1 MVNETSIASLSSVR
15 IGGRPPWLINYLIGL
30 GYESVKSTRTKS
42 CSLLDS
48 DPMSATALT
57 GTTVPNAFA
66 GDGSAV
72 TAPRVLQILGRKRT
86 DPTQMVSL
94 DDFQLREVDAS
105 DDLCTVVAE
114 RPNVTPYCLDH
125 NNRRMIFAETPP
137 EINLGAA
144 PFYYQA
150 QHETAT
156 RLIAIPYD
164 QVHEI
169 ATRRPGCPANL
180 VFIFSVGRCGSTLMS
195 KMWSRLD
202 DTESLSEPDIFSAI
216 NYQRG
221 EGRLSEREATQLLG
235 TTMRLLN
242 RSPRAQKRLVIKFRA
257 QCIGIAELMYRQ
269 YPTANFIFMYRN
281 AIECVDSY
289 LRVFGALPLPE
300 HVFHRAFPYAQSQPE
315 KYQRLSRLGQ
325 PMLVWLVCAQN
336 YLRLRERGLP
346 FVAIK
351 YEALVQKPRDSAA
364 RLFAHCGIS
373 DALTE
378 QACVAMTEDAQAGT
392 RLARN
397 ADGKRT
403 LTVDDCEFIRAFFAE
418 RAGMVPDETLSGTL
432 NTWQ

>member
-1 MVNETSIASLSSVR
+1 
-15 IGGRPPWLINYLIGL
+15 
-30 GYESVKSTRTKS
+30 
-42 CSLLDS
+42 
-48 DPMSATALT
+48 MSATALT
-57 GTTVPNAFA
+57 GTTIPHAFA
-66 GDGSAV
+66 GDGSAA
-72 TAPRVLQILGRKRT
+72 TAPRVLQILGRQRT

-94 DDFQLREVDAS
+94 DDFQFREVEAS
-105 DDLCTVVAE
+105 DDVCTAVAE

-137 EINLGAA
+137 EINLSDA

-150 QHETAT
+150 QYEAAT

-164 QVHEI
+164 RVHEI
-169 ATRRPGCPANL
+169 ATRKPGCSAEL
-180 VFIFSVGRCGSTLMS
+180 IFIFSVGRCGSTLLS

-202 DTESLSEPDIFSAI
+202 DTDSLSEPDVFSAV
-216 NYQRG
+216 NYLNG
-221 EGRLSEREATQLLG
+221 EGRLTEREAVQLLG
-235 TTMRLLN
+235 TTLRLVN
-242 RSPRAQKRLVIKFRA
+242 RSARAQKRLVIKFRA

-269 YPTANFIFMYRN
+269 YPIASFIFMYRN
-281 AIECVDSY
+281 AIDCVDSY
-289 LRVFGALPLPE
+289 LRVFGALPLPG
-300 HVFHRAFPYAQSQPE
+300 HVFRRAFPYAQSQPE

-325 PMLVWLVCAQN
+325 PMLVWLVCAHS

-351 YEALVQKPRDSAA
+351 YEALVQKPHDSAE

-373 DALTE
+373 DAFTG

-403 LTVDDCEFIRAFFAE
+403 LSVEDCEFIRDFFAE
-418 RAGMVPDETLSGTL
+418 RAGMAPDETLSGTL
-432 NTWQ
+432 NAWQ

>member
-1 MVNETSIASLSSVR
+1 
-15 IGGRPPWLINYLIGL
+15 
-30 GYESVKSTRTKS
+30 
-42 CSLLDS
+42 LDFN
-48 DPMSATALT
+48 PVSATALT
-57 GTTVPNAFA
+57 GTAIAHAFA
-66 GDGSAV
+66 GDGSKA
-72 TAPRVLQILGRKRT
+72 TTPRVLQILGRKRT

-94 DDFQLREVDAS
+94 DDFQLREVDAG
-105 DDLCTVVAE
+105 DDACAAVAD
-114 RPNVTPYCLDH
+114 RRNVTPYCLDH

-137 EINLGAA
+137 EIDLSDA

-150 QHETAT
+150 QYETAT

-169 ATRRPGCPANL
+169 AARRPGRPADH

-216 NYQRG
+216 NYQHG
-221 EGRLSEREATQLLG
+221 EGHLSEREAAQLLG
-235 TTMRLLN
+235 TTMRLVN
-242 RSPRAQKRLVIKFRA
+242 RSARAQKRLVIKFRA
-257 QCIGIAELMYRQ
+257 QCIGIADLMFRQ
-269 YPTANFIFMYRN
+269 YPAASFIFMYRN
-281 AIECVDSY
+281 AIDCVDSY

-300 HVFHRAFPYAQSQPE
+300 QVFRRAFPYAQPQPE

-325 PMLVWLVCAQN
+325 PMLVWLVCAHS
-336 YLRLRERGLP
+336 YLSLRQRGLP

-351 YEALVQKPRDSAA
+351 YEALVRKPHDSAA

-378 QACVAMTEDAQAGT
+378 RACVAMTEDAQAGT

-403 LTVDDCEFIRAFFAE
+403 LTADDCEFIRAFFAE
-418 RAGMVPDETLSGTL
+418 RAGMAPDETLAGTL
-432 NTWQ
+432 NA

>member
-1 MVNETSIASLSSVR
+1 
-15 IGGRPPWLINYLIGL
+15 
-30 GYESVKSTRTKS
+30 
-42 CSLLDS
+42 
-48 DPMSATALT
+48 MSATALT
-57 GTTVPNAFA
+57 GTAIAHAFA
-66 GDGSAV
+66 GDGSKA
-72 TAPRVLQILGRKRT
+72 TTPRVLQILGRKRT
-86 DPTQMVSL
+86 DATQMVSL
-94 DDFQLREVDAS
+94 DDFQLREVDAG
-105 DDLCTVVAE
+105 DDACAAVAD
-114 RPNVTPYCLDH
+114 RRNVTPYCLDH

-137 EINLGAA
+137 EIDLSDA

-150 QHETAT
+150 QYETAT

-169 ATRRPGCPANL
+169 AARRPGRPADH

-216 NYQRG
+216 NYQHG
-221 EGRLSEREATQLLG
+221 EGHLSEREAAQLLG
-235 TTMRLLN
+235 TTMRLVN
-242 RSPRAQKRLVIKFRA
+242 RSARAQKRLVIKFRA
-257 QCIGIAELMYRQ
+257 QCIGIADLMFRQ
-269 YPTANFIFMYRN
+269 YPAASFIFMYRN
-281 AIECVDSY
+281 AIDCVDSY

-300 HVFHRAFPYAQSQPE
+300 QVFRRAFPYAQPQPE

-325 PMLVWLVCAQN
+325 PMLVWLVCAHS
-336 YLRLRERGLP
+336 YLRLRQRGLP

-351 YEALVQKPRDSAA
+351 YEALVQKPHDSAA

-378 QACVAMTEDAQAGT
+378 HACAAMTEDAQAGT

-403 LTVDDCEFIRAFFAE
+403 LTADDCEFIRAFFAE
-418 RAGMVPDETLSGTL
+418 RAGMEPDETLAGTL
-432 NTWQ
+432 NAWP